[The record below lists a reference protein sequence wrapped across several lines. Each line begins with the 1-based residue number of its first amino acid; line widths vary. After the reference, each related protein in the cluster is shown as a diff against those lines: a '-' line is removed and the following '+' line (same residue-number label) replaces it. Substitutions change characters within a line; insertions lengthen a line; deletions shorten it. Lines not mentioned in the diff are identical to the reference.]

1 MPMTQ
6 PNLYDPMKFAVQAW
20 VMLTELQW
28 RTFAAIFEVKRLEAG
43 EQLHYPGDSDHKLIF
58 VSSGLLRFYYPA
70 EDGRESN
77 KAFLTEGTFG
87 GALAA
92 AALELPLLY
101 GVEALEETSLLAADM
116 ADLSA
121 LFDEHPVFDR
131 FGRKL
136 AERILMRKELRMR
149 SLLQQN
155 AKERYL
161 TLRQAQPDLVGRI
174 PQYHLASYLGV
185 TEASLSRLKRELADA
200 HYA

>member
-1 MPMTQ
+1 MLTTQ
-6 PNLYDPMKFAVQAW
+6 TNLFDHLKFAAQEW
-20 VMLTELQW
+20 VTLTERQW
-28 RTFAAIFEVKRLEAG
+28 RTFAGIFDVRALEAG
-43 EQLHYPGDSDHKLIF
+43 EHLHYPGDSAHKLIF

-70 EDGRESN
+70 EDGKESN
-77 KAFLTEGTFG
+77 KAFLTEGSFG

-92 AALELPLLY
+92 ASLGLPLIY
-101 GVEALEETSLLAADM
+101 GVEALEETSLLAADL

-121 LFDEHPVFDR
+121 LYDEHPVFDR

-136 AERILMRKELRMR
+136 AERLLTRKELRVR
-149 SLLQQN
+149 SMLQQN

-161 TLRQAQPDLVGRI
+161 ALRQTEPALVKRV

-185 TEASLSRLKRELADA
+185 TEASLSRLKRDLTDT